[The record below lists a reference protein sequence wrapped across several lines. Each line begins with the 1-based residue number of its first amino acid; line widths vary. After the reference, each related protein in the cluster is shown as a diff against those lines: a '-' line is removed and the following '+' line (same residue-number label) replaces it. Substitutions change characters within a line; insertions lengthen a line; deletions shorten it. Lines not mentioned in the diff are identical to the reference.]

1 MPTDQDIADLCCGIY
16 AYPGEAPI
24 AWDYLSEAS
33 GFTGVRFGVKY
44 FNNADVFIFRGTYDS
59 AEWTVDLDFIVS
71 PKVDSRLGQVHDGF
85 LLFMP
90 ETWVKAKTLRRPG
103 KKLWAGG
110 HSLGAARADVFCGLA
125 ILDGDVP
132 TGRVVFGEPYPG
144 FASFCDLLKPIP
156 WQSSYC
162 NEDEGGHDLV
172 TDSPIPSPPR
182 LPFRRPTPL
191 IHLYQAPALGD
202 NGVARYHHMQL
213 YRSAPGKRTKAC

>member
-16 AYPGEAPI
+16 AYPGEAPT

-103 KKLWAGG
+103 K
-110 HSLGAARADVFCGLA
+110 
-125 ILDGDVP
+125 
-132 TGRVVFGEPYPG
+132 
-144 FASFCDLLKPIP
+144 
-156 WQSSYC
+156 
-162 NEDEGGHDLV
+162 
-172 TDSPIPSPPR
+172 
-182 LPFRRPTPL
+182 
-191 IHLYQAPALGD
+191 
-202 NGVARYHHMQL
+202 QL
-213 YRSAPGKRTKAC
+213 